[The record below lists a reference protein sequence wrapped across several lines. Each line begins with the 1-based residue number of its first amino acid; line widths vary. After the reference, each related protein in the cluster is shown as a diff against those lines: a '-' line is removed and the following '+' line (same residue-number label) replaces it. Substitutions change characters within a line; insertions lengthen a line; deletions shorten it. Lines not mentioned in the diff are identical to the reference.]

1 MKRLTLSG
9 LLAIALLAGC
19 SSSKETVVP
28 DVPPAELYS
37 EAQAALQEGQWTT
50 AIEKLEALDSRYPF
64 GAYSEQ
70 VQLDLIFA
78 YYKSD
83 DLALG
88 EATINRFNRLHPT
101 HSRADW
107 VLYMRGLTS
116 MAQDRSFMHD
126 LFSVDRTDRDPE
138 PARKAFSDCR
148 RLLERYPDSVYANDA
163 QARMVFLKN
172 RLAEYELSTI
182 DFYIRREA
190 WIAAVNRAQQLQQYY
205 PDTQAAK
212 KSLTYQL
219 KAYEALGLE
228 EPAEHTKKLMEL
240 NPI

>member
-19 SSSKETVVP
+19 STSKETVVP
-28 DVPPAELYS
+28 DIPPADLYA
-37 EAQAALQEGQWTT
+37 EAQTALQEGSWQT

-70 VQLDLIFA
+70 VQLDLIYA
-78 YYKSD
+78 YYKND
-83 DLALG
+83 DLALS

-101 HSRADW
+101 HDRADW
-107 VLYMRGLTS
+107 VLYMRGLS
-116 MAQDRSFMHD
+116 AMAQDRSFMHD
-126 LFSVDRTDRDPE
+126 LFNIDRSDRDPE
-138 PARKAFSDCR
+138 PARKAFADFR

-163 QARMVFLKN
+163 QARMVFLKS

-190 WIAAVNRAQQLQQYY
+190 WIAAINRAQQLQQHY
-205 PDTQAAK
+205 PNTEAAK
-212 KSLTYQL
+212 RSLTYML
-219 KAYEALGLE
+219 KAYEELGLE
-228 EPAEHTKKLMEL
+228 EPAQRTRELIEL
-240 NPI
+240 NPV